1 MPTIVTGIGS
11 LSLAVTGCTGNGVS
25 PIVLTVASVPSS
37 VEAGQLIT
45 VSGVVGNT
53 NANGDKT
60 ITAVTATTITFAGT
74 GNGAYTSGGTVA
86 RKYATPDAWNTAT
99 QGAIGAGNIKVGEM
113 YADSVF
119 EQLTPTVLAF
129 GSATGTNASQYR
141 MLRAWGTHYYK
152 ARLDSGV
159 KIRRAINSTTT
170 PHVIRIAEPFFRIQG
185 VGVELVDTYVSGG
198 WTTNNVINCEV
209 NNVTILSCTVIS
221 GPYHTAAAGTV
232 NGIVAQSGSS
242 IAYTTVIG
250 PQNQL
255 ARVGNGI
262 GFGGSAA
269 GEITNCTVYGWDYSL
284 GTSSGGIRSNNPQL
298 LVTNT
303 AVFKKQRID
312 QTYAVTSGRDIN
324 VPSGRA
330 FNCIT
335 SDIEWSLGLSIGCVQ
350 GFQAVEELAY
360 PEFLD
365 LRPVEGS
372 QCTTQK
378 VGQVKQT
385 TFTKDAEGNALP
397 TGAEGLVNIG
407 AYNQTTVP
415 QSVAPIT
422 VVEKTIGTG
431 GDYATIAAWEADTD
445 NHLVGLQQVQR
456 GFLIDASYNEQ
467 VTISGAITDKRR
479 YRELRYAGG
488 NRYDAL
494 NNTGAYV
501 YSAASTGAVITLDEK
516 YARLTGIKVE
526 STYSGAAY
534 LNAQT
539 GETGPNVIWVSK
551 SDCILDAVVAEQKN
565 VTGSS
570 NATYCFQVRSAT
582 ADRVRFRNCIALGNS
597 NTAGASVGF
606 SLNGIETRAQNCLST
621 RMRRTTTG
629 TCFTSAVS
637 TVRFENCFAG
647 NGDVGF
653 NTPSG
658 TQRYNGSVDTTAAGV
673 GSLTGVVVADAFQDA
688 TNGDFRLK
696 AASVLADAG
705 VPLDLEFTSDV
716 TGAKWTRPWNIGPFV
731 AFVTPPM
738 YPAAKTARTH
748 RYCPIWKIQTNLG
761 DELRIAGHD
770 SNLYHNGELYEAQS
784 GLDTTAYRAEGGL
797 RDHQLEAFG
806 FISSDRITYADLDAG
821 IYQNAKVTMLLVDW
835 KYPYLAPVHKAVF
848 FLRRIRF
855 DGEQWRAEAEG
866 LSSVLKR
873 TVGRVY
879 SPICPYQLGSPN
891 PQPNGRAGCGVDIS
905 QFTEY
910 DIEVASVSDD
920 RRIFRARSSAPN
932 ELPSFSDHY
941 FKQGVVTW
949 ITGANINRS
958 ADVVAYTDST
968 REITLAIEQPFPI
981 AVGDRFNIVHGD
993 DHTINTCKTRFG
1005 NEDNFGGDPYIPGSQ
1020 RAYQTP

>member
-11 LSLAVTGCTGNGVS
+11 LNLSVTGGTRSGNL
-25 PIVLTVASVPSS
+25 ITLTFASVPAS
-37 VEAGQLIT
+37 VEFGQRIN
-45 VSGVVGNT
+45 VSGVGGFTGV
-53 NANGDKT
+53 NGEW
-60 ITAVTATTITFAGT
+60 TASTVTSTSIQFTVTSAGGT
-74 GNGAYTSGGTVA
+74 YTSGGTVG
-86 RKYATPDAWNTAT
+86 RLYATPDAWNTAT
-99 QGAIGAGNIKVGEM
+99 QGAIGIGNIKVGEM
-113 YADSVF
+113 YADGTGVF

-129 GSATGTNASQYR
+129 GGATGTTTAQYR

-159 KIRRAINSTTT
+159 KIRRAINNTTN
-170 PHVIRIAEPFFRIQG
+170 PHAIRISEPFFRIQG

-221 GPYHTAAAGTV
+221 GAYHTAAAGTV
-232 NGIVAQSGSS
+232 NGIIAQSGSS

-262 GFGGSAA
+262 FFGGLAA

-284 GTSSGGIRSNNPQL
+284 DALSGGIRSANTQL

-303 AVFKKQRID
+303 AVFKQQRID
-312 QTYAVTSGRDIN
+312 QAFAVTSGRDIN
-324 VPSGRA
+324 VPAGRA

-335 SDIEWSLGLSIGCVQ
+335 SDIVWSLGLSVGCVQ
-350 GFQAVEELAY
+350 GLQAVEELAY

-372 QCTTQK
+372 QSTTQK
-378 VGQVKQT
+378 VGQVNQT

-456 GFLIDASYNEQ
+456 GFLLDSSYNEQ
-467 VTISGAITDKRR
+467 ITISGAITDKRR

-501 YSAASTGAVITLDEK
+501 YSAAATGAVIKLDEK

-526 STYSGAAY
+526 STYTGAAG
-534 LNAQT
+534 AS
-539 GETGPNVIWVSK
+539 GPNVVEVSK
-551 SDCILDAVVAEQKN
+551 SDCIVDAVVAEQN
-565 VTGSS
+565 SVTGSS
-570 NATYCFQVRSAT
+570 TATTCFLVSSAT
-582 ADRVRFRNCIALGNS
+582 ADRVRFRNCIALGNG

-653 NTPSG
+653 NTPAG

-673 GSLTGVVVADAFQDA
+673 GSLTSVVVADTFQDA

-696 AASVLADAG
+696 AGSVLIDAG
-705 VPLDLEFTSDV
+705 VPLDLEFTADV

-731 AFVTPPM
+731 AFVAPPM

-821 IYQNAKVTMLLVDW
+821 VYQNAKVTMLLVDW

-866 LSSVLKR
+866 LTSVLKR

-879 SPICPYQLGSPN
+879 SPLCPYQLGSPN
-891 PQPNGRAGCGVDIS
+891 PLPNGRAGCGVDIS

-920 RRIFRARSSAPN
+920 RRVFRAKSAAPN

-941 FKQGVVTW
+941 FNQGVVTW
-949 ITGANINRS
+949 TTGANINRS

-968 REITLAIEQPFPI
+968 RELTLAIEQPFPI